1 MDYKLII
8 FNTIGG
14 LGLFLFGMRLMS
26 DGLQRVAGDR
36 LRKVLETVSANRVVA
51 CITGAVVTALI
62 QSSSATTVML
72 VGFVNAGLMTLTQ
85 AVGVA
90 LGANIGTTMTA
101 QLIAFKVTDM
111 ALPAIALG
119 VALKFFGKTRRTTE
133 FGGVLLGFGLL
144 FYGMVVMS
152 TGVAPLK
159 ESQVIVDF
167 FTGFHTDSFGG
178 LMLCVLTGTIAT
190 MVLQSSSATVGLTM
204 TLATQ
209 GLLTFPGA
217 VALVLGDNIGTTIT
231 AELASIGTNVTA
243 RRTARAHTMF
253 NVLGVCYMLII
264 FPFFTGLVEW
274 ATAAFLHL
282 GPPDMVVDGV
292 KPYMAR
298 YLANAHTMFN
308 LVNAMV
314 FLIFLPILVKAASWM
329 TGGDKDLDT
338 SQDLF
343 RPKFL
348 DPKFLNVTPVALEQA
363 KQEMLRMGEIGEE
376 MLVGVI
382 STLKD
387 RDQKK
392 LGRWHRNEKALD
404 ILRREIAEFLIKIS
418 PNNISEDE
426 SRQISSLL
434 RMINNL
440 ERIGDSVENVAE
452 LIEEMIENNLNLAAD
467 GMRDFGEISDKVIEF
482 YRFLLTNLKSGN
494 TTIMDEARV
503 LEESVDY
510 MREEMRGNYL
520 SRLRSGTCT
529 IDPGLIFTDMLNH
542 FEKIGDYCFNIA
554 QAIAGVK

>member
-1 MDYKLII
+1 MSYKLII

-14 LGLFLFGMRLMS
+14 LGLFIYGMRLMS
-26 DGLQRVAGDR
+26 DALQRVAGDR

-51 CITGAVVTALI
+51 CTTGTVVTALI

-101 QLIAFKVTDM
+101 QLIAFKVTDA
-111 ALPAIALG
+111 ALPAVALG
-119 VALKFFGKTRRTTE
+119 AFLRLFGKSKRSIE
-133 FGGVLLGFGLL
+133 LGGVILGFGLL
-144 FYGMVVMS
+144 FYGMVIMS
-152 TGVAPLK
+152 AGVAPLK
-159 ESQVIVDF
+159 HSEVIVNF
-167 FTGFHTDSFGG
+167 FTGFQTDNFGG
-178 LMLCVLTGTIAT
+178 LMLCVLTGAIAT

-231 AELASIGTNVTA
+231 AELSSIGTNVTA
-243 RRTARAHTMF
+243 RQTARAHTMF
-253 NVLGVCYMLII
+253 NVLGVCYMLIL
-264 FPFFTGLVEW
+264 FPFFTSFVQW
-274 ATAAFLHL
+274 VTSTFLHM
-282 GPPDMVVDGV
+282 GPPDLVVGGE
-292 KPYMAR
+292 KPYIAR

-308 LVNAMV
+308 VVNAVV
-314 FLIFLPILVKAASWM
+314 FLTFLPLLVKAASWM
-329 TGGDKDLDT
+329 TSGEKEVEVD
-338 SQDLF
+338 QDLF

-348 DPKFLNVTPVALEQA
+348 DKKFLQVTPVALEQA
-363 KQEMLRMGEIGEE
+363 RLEMMRMGAIGEE
-376 MLVGVI
+376 MLEGVI
-382 STLKD
+382 SSLKE
-387 RDQKK
+387 RDQKR

-404 ILRREIAEFLIKIS
+404 ILRREIADYLVRIS
-418 PNNISEDE
+418 QNNISEDE

-434 RMINNL
+434 RMINNI

-452 LIEEMIENNLNLAAD
+452 LIEEMIENDLNLAAD
-467 GMRDFGEISDKVIEF
+467 GMRDFSEISDKVIEF
-482 YRFLLTNLKSGN
+482 YKYLMACLKSGD
-494 TTIMDEARV
+494 TSIMEQARI
-503 LEESVDY
+503 LEETVDY

-520 SRLRSGTCT
+520 SRLRAGTCT

-554 QAIAGVK
+554 QAIAGIK